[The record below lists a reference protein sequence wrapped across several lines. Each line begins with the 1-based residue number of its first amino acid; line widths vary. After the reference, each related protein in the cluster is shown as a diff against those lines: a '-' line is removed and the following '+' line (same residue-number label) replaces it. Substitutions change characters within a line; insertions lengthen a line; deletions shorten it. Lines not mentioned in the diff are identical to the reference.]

1 MTGKESSYTL
11 QAARRVGYLTQT
23 GTDFKDSLPSVVKL
37 RFVPDRRMTG
47 KESSY
52 TLQAARRV
60 GYLTQTG
67 TDFKDSL
74 PSVVKLCF
82 SLTGV

>member
-23 GTDFKDSLPSVVKL
+23 ETDFKDSLPSVVKL
-37 RFVPDRRMTG
+37 RF
-47 KESSY
+47 
-52 TLQAARRV
+52 
-60 GYLTQTG
+60 
-67 TDFKDSL
+67 
-74 PSVVKLCF
+74 